1 MPAISSRGGT
11 NFPYHALRIGKMFT
25 AIEFK
30 CPIFQRTESG
40 TYDAA
45 RSRRIERDVTRLGR
59 AE

>member
-1 MPAISSRGGT
+1 
-11 NFPYHALRIGKMFT
+11 MFT

-45 RSRRIERDVTRLGR
+45 PLAPD
-59 AE
+59 

>member
-40 TYDAA
+40 TCDAA
-45 RSRRIERDVTRLGR
+45 PLAPD
-59 AE
+59 